1 MRPPASRSKM
11 QCIVHHPCRNLRTRR
26 CSKETLFL
34 GSSPM
39 NKRYACLMT
48 LGLLLFCS
56 RTWAELVV
64 EITKGQA
71 DAIPIAI
78 VPFSSPEAA
87 AASFDVAQLVSDDLA
102 RSGRFKTTDRKD
114 MIEQPHTGAG
124 ISFDDWRRL
133 SNDYMVVGQV
143 QPLGQDR
150 YNITF
155 ELYNV
160 LNHQR
165 LLGYQISANKPGLR
179 LASHQVADMVFEKIL
194 GIRGAF
200 ATRIAYISVLGS
212 LPHKDYRL
220 IVADADG
227 ENPHV
232 VMQSNEPLMSPSW
245 SPDGQ
250 SLAYV
255 SFEDRLP
262 SMYVQFL
269 KTGERERVS
278 ARAGVNQAPAWSPDG
293 KKLALTLSTRDGNL
307 DIYVLDL
314 ATQALTRITDD
325 PGIDP
330 EPKWSKDGQSLYFT
344 SDRAGGPQIYRIGA
358 DGGDKPRRLTFQGS
372 YNARHRLSPDESQ
385 LAFVTQEDGGY
396 RIATMDLRGRGDVQ
410 VLTKGHFD
418 VSPSFAPNGA
428 EIIYASRDRGRGVL
442 ALVSA
447 DGRVQER
454 LVSSEG
460 ELQEPAWA
468 PF

>member
-1 MRPPASRSKM
+1 
-11 QCIVHHPCRNLRTRR
+11 
-26 CSKETLFL
+26 
-34 GSSPM
+34 M
-39 NKRYACLMT
+39 NKQLSCFSLLA
-48 LGLLLFCS
+48 LLLFCRLS
-56 RTWAELVV
+56 WADLNV
-64 EITKGQA
+64 EVTKGQA

-87 AASFDVAQLVSDDLA
+87 AASFDVAQLVSSDLA
-102 RSGRFKTTDRKD
+102 RSGRFKPTDRKD
-114 MIEQPHTGAG
+114 MIEQPHSGAG

-133 SNDYMVVGQV
+133 SNDYIVVGQV
-143 QPLGQDR
+143 QPSAPDR
-150 YNITF
+150 YDITF

-160 LNHQR
+160 LTRQR
-165 LLGYQISANKPGLR
+165 LLGYQMSANKPGLR
-179 LASHQVADMVFEKIL
+179 VASHQVADMVFEKIL

-200 ATRIAYISVLGS
+200 ATRIAYISVMGA
-212 LPHKDYRL
+212 LPHRSYRL
-220 IVADADG
+220 IVSDADG

-255 SFEDRLP
+255 SFENRLP
-262 SMYVQFL
+262 SVYVQML
-269 KTGERERVS
+269 KSGERRVVS
-278 ARAGVNQAPAWSPDG
+278 AQAGVNQAPAWSPDG

-307 DIYVLDL
+307 DIYVKDL
-314 ATQALTRITDD
+314 ATQALTRITHD
-325 PGIDP
+325 PGIDT
-330 EPKWSKDGQSLYFT
+330 EPQWSKDGQSLYFT
-344 SDRAGGPQIYRIGA
+344 SDRAGGPQIYRVDIQNL
-358 DGGDKPRRLTFQGS
+358 DKPRRLTFQGS
-372 YNARHRLSPDESQ
+372 YNARPRISPDESQ
-385 LAFVTQEDGGY
+385 LAFVTQEDGAY

-418 VSPSFAPNGA
+418 VSPSYAPNGA

>member
-1 MRPPASRSKM
+1 
-11 QCIVHHPCRNLRTRR
+11 
-26 CSKETLFL
+26 
-34 GSSPM
+34 M
-39 NKRYACLMT
+39 NKRFSSLLAI
-48 LGLLLFCS
+48 GFLLFCS
-56 RTWAELVV
+56 RTWAQLVV

-71 DAIPIAI
+71 EAIPIAI
-78 VPFSSPEAA
+78 VPFGSPGAA
-87 AASFDVAQLVSDDLA
+87 TAPFDVAQLVSSDLA
-102 RSGRFKTTDRKD
+102 RSGRFNTTDRKD
-114 MIEQPHTGAG
+114 MVEQPHTGAA

-133 SNDYMVVGQV
+133 NNDYIVVGQV
-143 QPLGQDR
+143 QSVDADHF
-150 YNITF
+150 NISF

-160 LNHQR
+160 LTRQR
-165 LLGYQISANKPGLR
+165 MLDYQFTANKPGLR
-179 LASHQVADMVFEKIL
+179 LASHQVADMVFQKIL

-200 ATRIAYISVLGS
+200 ATRIAYISVLGTV
-212 LPHKDYRL
+212 PHRQYRL

-232 VMQSNEPLMSPSW
+232 VMQSNEPLMSPAW

-255 SFEDRLP
+255 SFEERLP
-262 SMYVQFL
+262 SVYVQYL
-269 KTGERERVS
+269 QTGERKRVS

-307 DIYVLDL
+307 DVYVLDL

-325 PGIDP
+325 PGIDT
-330 EPKWSKDGQSLYFT
+330 EPQWSKDGQTIYFT
-344 SDRAGGPQIYRIGA
+344 SDRAGGPQIYRVGIRS
-358 DGGDKPRRLTFQGS
+358 GDKPQRLTFQGS
-372 YNARHRLSPDESQ
+372 YNARPRLSPDESQ

-396 RIATMDLRGRGDVQ
+396 RIATMDLHGHGEVQ

-418 VSPSFAPNGA
+418 VSPSYAPNGA
-428 EIIYASRDRGRGVL
+428 EIIYATRDRGRGVL

>member
-1 MRPPASRSKM
+1 MR
-11 QCIVHHPCRNLRTRR
+11 CIVHRPCLILRIRR
-26 CSKETLFL
+26 CLKETSYS
-34 GSSPM
+34 GSNPM
-39 NKRYACLMT
+39 NKCINCLAAIA
-48 LGLLLFCS
+48 LALLCTSS
-56 RTWAELVV
+56 RAELVV

-78 VPFSSPEAA
+78 VPFSSAEAA
-87 AASFDVAQLVSDDLA
+87 AASFDVAHLVSDDLA

-133 SNDYMVVGQV
+133 KHDYIVVGQR
-143 QPLGQDR
+143 QPLGQNR
-150 YNITF
+150 FNIPF
-155 ELYNV
+155 EVYNV
-160 LNHQR
+160 LTRQR
-165 LLGYQISANKPGLR
+165 LLNYQISANKPGLR
-179 LASHQVADMVFEKIL
+179 LAGHQVADQVFEKIL

-220 IVADADG
+220 MVADADG
-227 ENPHV
+227 ENWHI
-232 VMQSNEPLMSPSW
+232 VMESPEPLMSPSW

-255 SFEDRLP
+255 SFEGRL
-262 SMYVQFL
+262 SSVYVQVL
-269 KTGERERVS
+269 KTGERQRVS
-278 ARAGVNQAPAWSPDG
+278 ALAGVNQAPAWSPDG
-293 KKLALTLSTRDGNL
+293 KRLALTLSSRDGNL
-307 DIYVLDL
+307 DIYVKDL
-314 ATQALTRITDD
+314 TTQALTRITDD
-325 PGIDP
+325 PGMHT
-330 EPKWSKDGQSLYFT
+330 EPQWSKDGHSLYFT
-344 SDRAGGPQIYRIGA
+344 ADRAGGPQIYRVGTQSA
-358 DGGDKPRRLTFQGS
+358 DKPRRLTFQGS
-372 YNARHRLSPDESQ
+372 YNARPRLSPDESQ

-418 VSPSFAPNGA
+418 VSPSYAPNGA

>member
-1 MRPPASRSKM
+1 MNRPLVLLAMIGLVLVCPRS
-11 QCIVHHPCRNLRTRR
+11 
-26 CSKETLFL
+26 
-34 GSSPM
+34 
-39 NKRYACLMT
+39 
-48 LGLLLFCS
+48 
-56 RTWAELVV
+56 WAELVV
-64 EITKGQA
+64 EVTKGQD

-78 VPFSSPEAA
+78 VPFNSPTEA

-102 RSGRFKTTDRKD
+102 RSGRFKSMARTD
-114 MIEQPHTGAG
+114 MIEQPHMGAS
-124 ISFDDWRRL
+124 IAFDDWRRL
-133 SNDYMVVGQV
+133 NNDYIVVGQV
-143 QPLGQDR
+143 QLLGPNR
-150 YNITF
+150 YNIVF
-155 ELYNV
+155 EVYNV
-160 LNHQR
+160 LNRQR
-165 LLGYQISANKPGLR
+165 LLGYQISANKAGLR

-200 ATRIAYISVLGS
+200 ATRIGYISVLGS

-232 VMQSNEPLMSPSW
+232 VMQSNEPLMSPAW

-250 SLAYV
+250 NLAYV
-255 SFEDRLP
+255 SFENRLP
-262 SMYVQFL
+262 SVYVQFL
-269 KTGERERVS
+269 KTGERRRVS
-278 ARAGVNQAPAWSPDG
+278 AQAGVNQAPAWSPDG

-307 DIYVLDL
+307 DIYVMDL

-325 PGIDP
+325 PGIDT
-330 EPKWSKDGQSLYFT
+330 EPQWSKDGQSLYFT
-344 SDRAGGPQIYRIGA
+344 SDRAGGPQIYRIGTQS
-358 DGGDKPRRLTFQGS
+358 GDKPRRLTFQGS
-372 YNARHRLSPDESQ
+372 YNARPRLSPDESQ
-385 LAFVTQEDGGY
+385 LSFVTQEDGGY

-418 VSPSFAPNGA
+418 VSPSYAPNGA
-428 EIIYASRDRGRGVL
+428 ESIYASRDRGRGVL

>member
-1 MRPPASRSKM
+1 M
-11 QCIVHHPCRNLRTRR
+11 NRR
-26 CSKETLFL
+26 ILFL
-34 GSSPM
+34 IAIGCFVLCPRS
-39 NKRYACLMT
+39 
-48 LGLLLFCS
+48 
-56 RTWAELVV
+56 WAELVV

-71 DAIPIAI
+71 EAIPIAI

-87 AASFDVAQLVSDDLA
+87 AASFDVAQLVVNDLA

-133 SNDYMVVGQV
+133 NNDYIVVGQV
-143 QPLGQDR
+143 QPTGPDR
-150 YNITF
+150 YQITF

-160 LNHQR
+160 LTRQR
-165 LLGYQISANKPGLR
+165 LLGYQFSANKTGLR
-179 LASHQVADMVFEKIL
+179 IASHQVADMVFEKIL

-200 ATRIAYISVLGS
+200 ATRIAYIAVLGS
-212 LPHKDYRL
+212 LPHRDYRL
-220 IVADADG
+220 IVSDADG

-232 VMQSNEPLMSPSW
+232 VMQSNEPLMSPAW

-255 SFEDRLP
+255 SFENRLP
-262 SMYVQFL
+262 SVYVQL
-269 KTGERERVS
+269 LRTGERRRVS
-278 ARAGVNQAPAWSPDG
+278 DHAGVNQAPAWSPDG
-293 KKLALTLSTRDGNL
+293 RKLALTLSTRDGNL
-307 DIYVLDL
+307 DVYVMDL

-325 PGIDP
+325 PGIDT
-330 EPKWSKDGQSLYFT
+330 EPQWSKDGQSLYFT
-344 SDRAGGPQIYRIGA
+344 SDRAGGPQIYKVGIQA
-358 DGGDKPRRLTFQGS
+358 GDKPRRLTFQGS
-372 YNARHRLSPDESQ
+372 YNARPRISPDESQ
-385 LAFVTQEDGGY
+385 LAFVTQEDGAY
-396 RIATMDLRGRGDVQ
+396 RIATMDLRGRGDTL
-410 VLTKGHFD
+410 VLTKGRFD

>member
-1 MRPPASRSKM
+1 
-11 QCIVHHPCRNLRTRR
+11 
-26 CSKETLFL
+26 
-34 GSSPM
+34 M
-39 NKRYACLMT
+39 NKRFSCLLA
-48 LGLLLFCS
+48 LGFLLFCS

-71 DAIPIAI
+71 EAIPIAI
-78 VPFSSPEAA
+78 VPFGSPGAA
-87 AASFDVAQLVSDDLA
+87 AVPFDVAQLVSSDLA
-102 RSGRFKTTDRKD
+102 RSGRFNTTDRKD
-114 MIEQPHTGAG
+114 MVEQPHTGTA

-133 SNDYMVVGQV
+133 NNDYIVVGQV
-143 QPLGQDR
+143 QTLDPDHF
-150 YNITF
+150 NITF

-160 LNHQR
+160 LTRQR
-165 LLGYQISANKPGLR
+165 MLGYQFTANKPGLR
-179 LASHQVADMVFEKIL
+179 LASHQVADMVFQKIL

-200 ATRIAYISVLGS
+200 ATRIAYISVLGT
-212 LPHKDYRL
+212 LPNRQYRL
-220 IVADADG
+220 IVSDADG

-232 VMQSNEPLMSPSW
+232 VMQSNEPLMSPAW

-262 SMYVQFL
+262 SVYVQFL
-269 KTGERERVS
+269 QTGERRRVS

-307 DIYVLDL
+307 DVYVLDL

-325 PGIDP
+325 PGIDT
-330 EPKWSKDGQSLYFT
+330 EPQWSKDGQSIYFT
-344 SDRAGGPQIYRIGA
+344 SDRAGGPQIYRVGIHS
-358 DGGDKPRRLTFQGS
+358 GDKPQRLTFQGS
-372 YNARHRLSPDESQ
+372 YNARPRLSPDESQ

-396 RIATMDLRGRGDVQ
+396 RIATMDLRGHGEVQ

-418 VSPSFAPNGA
+418 VSPSYAPNGA
-428 EIIYASRDRGRGVL
+428 EIIYATRDRGRGVL

>member
-1 MRPPASRSKM
+1 MATQPPANRSKTR
-11 QCIVHHPCRNLRTRR
+11 CIVHRPCRILRTRR
-26 CSKETLFL
+26 SLRETSYL

-39 NKRYACLMT
+39 NRRTSCLVAIGFM
-48 LGLLLFCS
+48 LFCS

-87 AASFDVAQLVSDDLA
+87 AASFDVAKLVSDDLA
-102 RSGRFKTTDRKD
+102 RSGRFRATDRKD
-114 MIEQPHTGAG
+114 MIEQPHTGAA

-133 SNDYMVVGQV
+133 NNDYIVVGQI

-160 LNHQR
+160 LNRQR

-232 VMQSNEPLMSPSW
+232 VMQSNEPLMSP
-245 SPDGQ
+245 
-250 SLAYV
+250 
-255 SFEDRLP
+255 
-262 SMYVQFL
+262 
-269 KTGERERVS
+269 
-278 ARAGVNQAPAWSPDG
+278 AWSPDG

-325 PGIDP
+325 PGIDT
-330 EPKWSKDGQSLYFT
+330 EPQWSKDGQSLYFT
-344 SDRAGGPQIYRIGA
+344 SDRAGGPQIYRVGTQS
-358 DGGDKPRRLTFQGS
+358 GDKPRRLTFQGS
-372 YNARHRLSPDESQ
+372 YNARPRLSPDESQ
-385 LAFVTQEDGGY
+385 LSFVTQEEGAY
-396 RIATMDLRGRGDVQ
+396 RIAIMDLRGRGDVQ
-410 VLTKGHFD
+410 VLTRGHFD
-418 VSPSFAPNGA
+418 VSPSYAPNGA
-428 EIIYASRDRGRGVL
+428 EIIYATRDRGRGVL

-460 ELQEPAWA
+460 EVQEPAWS
-468 PF
+468 PW

>member
-1 MRPPASRSKM
+1 
-11 QCIVHHPCRNLRTRR
+11 
-26 CSKETLFL
+26 
-34 GSSPM
+34 
-39 NKRYACLMT
+39 
-48 LGLLLFCS
+48 
-56 RTWAELVV
+56 
-64 EITKGQA
+64 
-71 DAIPIAI
+71 
-78 VPFSSPEAA
+78 
-87 AASFDVAQLVSDDLA
+87 
-102 RSGRFKTTDRKD
+102 
-114 MIEQPHTGAG
+114 
-124 ISFDDWRRL
+124 
-133 SNDYMVVGQV
+133 VGQI
-143 QPLGQDR
+143 QPLAPDR
-150 YNITF
+150 FNITF

-160 LNHQR
+160 LTRQR

-200 ATRIAYISVLGS
+200 ATRIAYISVLGTV
-212 LPHKDYRL
+212 PHRSYRL

-255 SFEDRLP
+255 SFEGRLP
-262 SMYVQFL
+262 SIYVQTL
-269 KTGERERVS
+269 KTGERRRVS

-307 DIYVLDL
+307 DIYVMDI

-325 PGIDP
+325 PGIDT
-330 EPKWSKDGQSLYFT
+330 EPQWSKDGQSLYFT
-344 SDRAGGPQIYRIGA
+344 SDRAGGPQIYRIGIQS
-358 DGGDKPRRLTFQGS
+358 GDKPRRLTFQGS
-372 YNARHRLSPDESQ
+372 YNARARLSPDESQ
-385 LAFVTQEDGGY
+385 MAFVTQEDGGY
-396 RIATMDLRGRGDVQ
+396 RIAVQDLRGRGEVQ
-410 VLTKGHFD
+410 VLTKGHSD
-418 VSPSFAPNGA
+418 VSPSYAPNGA
-428 EIIYASRDRGRGVL
+428 EIIYATRDRGRGVL